1 MSLIANAY
9 GALLKLPH
17 CSPLLKRRFVDSL
30 MINGGCLIILFLN
43 FNIFWFFCF
52 LKFYFYGHS
61 NSYCREMLMLKL
73 VLHSCRLLFGECF
86 AYFYLK
92 EILIVILFLKEN
104 VSFIFKKEI
113 HTIIVLKKFAF
124 LGVAQCCIEC
134 NLIFQNDTICVE
146 NHIVKY
152 TYGLFNME

>member
-1 MSLIANAY
+1 
-9 GALLKLPH
+9 
-17 CSPLLKRRFVDSL
+17 
-30 MINGGCLIILFLN
+30 
-43 FNIFWFFCF
+43 
-52 LKFYFYGHS
+52 
-61 NSYCREMLMLKL
+61 MLMLKL

-86 AYFYLK
+86 AYFSFERNFDCYLISK
-92 EILIVILFLKEN
+92 GKCLVY
-104 VSFIFKKEI
+104 FKKKKI
-113 HTIIVLKKFAF
+113 HTIIILKKFAF